1 MTILRFIPKLLFLIS
16 FIFSYPEQD
25 IRALWIVRDHMVSSQ
40 LIDDMV
46 EFAEQNGF
54 NHIFAQVRGRGDSF
68 YNSSFVPK
76 SNLVDINFDPLHYL
90 KSICKNKNIKVH
102 AWLNIYYLW
111 SSPKKPIQSKH
122 LFFRKPEWLDR
133 KVDDEYILEKKFLSE
148 ENKIIIDKEGF
159 FLAPTNP
166 DVNLH
171 LINVISELTQNYQ
184 IDGIHYDYIRYHSAD
199 YGYNEVGLSNFSELN
214 NYQNKPLDEN
224 FNRVFLDFKSNA
236 ITKFVKRANIVIK
249 NNLPNCIIS
258 AAVKPNIFNAK
269 LTFFQEWDLW
279 LSAGYIDWAVPMN
292 YKTDNN
298 DFVQNMYIIKD
309 NLPRKFHDKII
320 VGISIYNQSPRSAG
334 KKINRLKRMSFNN
347 ISIFSYSTMFE
358 NPNYWRKLKRYF

>member
-1 MTILRFIPKLLFLIS
+1 MVILRFITKLFLIS
-16 FIFSYPEQD
+16 FIYSDSQHNVK
-25 IRALWIVRDHMVSSQ
+25 ALWIVRDHMVNAQ
-40 LIDDMV
+40 LIDDV
-46 EFAEQNGF
+46 VGFAKENGF

-76 SNLVDINFDPLHYL
+76 SNLVDYNFDPLRYL
-90 KSICKNKNIKVH
+90 ISNCKNKDIKVH

-111 SSPKKPIQSKH
+111 SSPQKPPQIDH
-122 LFFRKPEWLDR
+122 LFFQKPEWLDR
-133 KVDDEYILEKKFLSE
+133 KGDDEYILKKKFLIE
-148 ENKIIIDKEGF
+148 GEKIIIDKEGF

-166 DVNLH
+166 DVNLY
-171 LINVISELTQNYQ
+171 LISVISELTENYQ

-199 YGYNEVGLSNFSELN
+199 YGYNKDGLSIFSELN
-214 NYQNKPLDEN
+214 TDGKTLLDQD
-224 FNRVFLDFKSNA
+224 FNRIFMDYKSNS
-236 ITKFVKRANIVIK
+236 ITKFVKRANIKIK

-269 LTFFQEWDLW
+269 LTFSQEWDLW

-309 NLPRKFHDKII
+309 NLPRKFYDKIV
-320 VGISIYNQSPRSAG
+320 VGISTYNQSPRSAG
-334 KKINRLKRMSFNN
+334 KKIKRLKRMSFNN
-347 ISIFSYSTMFE
+347 ISIFSYSTMVK
-358 NPNYWRKLKRYF
+358 NPNYWRKLKKYF

>member
-1 MTILRFIPKLLFLIS
+1 MVILRFIPKLFLIS
-16 FIFSYPEQD
+16 FIFSYPQQD
-25 IRALWIVRDHMVSSQ
+25 IRALWIVRDHMVSPK
-40 LIDDMV
+40 LIDDVV
-46 EFAEQNGF
+46 EFAEQNNF
-54 NHIFAQVRGRGDSF
+54 NHIFAQIRGRGDSF

-76 SNLVDINFDPLHYL
+76 SNLVDHDFDPLYYL
-90 KSICKNKNIKVH
+90 ISKCNNKNIKVH

-111 SSPKKPIQSKH
+111 SSSKKPSQSGH
-122 LFFRKPEWLDR
+122 LFFQKPEWLDR
-133 KVDDEYILEKKFLSE
+133 KIDDEYISKKKFLFE
-148 ENKIIIDKEGF
+148 ENKIINDREGF

-166 DVNLH
+166 DVNIY
-171 LINVISELTQNYQ
+171 LIKVITELTRNYQ

-199 YGYNEVGLSNFSELN
+199 YGYNEVGLSKFFELN
-214 NYQNKPLDEN
+214 SRGNNLLDED

-236 ITKFVKRANIVIK
+236 ITKFVKKANTEIK

-269 LTFFQEWDLW
+269 LTFSQEWDLW

-298 DFVQNMYIIKD
+298 DFVQNMFIIKD

-320 VGISIYNQSPRSAG
+320 VGISTYNQSPRSVG
-334 KKINRLKRMSFNN
+334 KKIKRLIRMNFNN
-347 ISIFSYSTMFE
+347 ISIFSYSTMVKY
-358 NPNYWRKLKRYF
+358 PNYWRKLKKYF